1 MTEQRN
7 KVVLAYSGGLDT
19 SVMIAVLRERY
30 DLDVVAV
37 HVDVGEAPDEGRLTA
52 RAKEAGACD
61 VHFVAAREEFASSFI
76 LPALQANALYQ
87 QTYPLSAALSRPLIA
102 HHLVRIAHETGAVAV
117 AHGATGKGNDQ
128 VRFDLS
134 TRALDPSLRIIA
146 PQREHNMNRDEAM
159 AFAAARGIPVPTTK
173 KSPYSID
180 ENLWGRS
187 MEGGVLEDLA
197 TPPPDDVWGWTTD
210 PAKAPDAP
218 EDLVIAFEQGVPT
231 ALDGTALPLLALIE
245 KVHER
250 AAAHGV
256 GRIDMLENRIVGIKT
271 RELYEC
277 PAALVL
283 IAAHRDLET
292 AVLDRPLYAFKRQVD
307 EAYADLI
314 YAGHWYAPLREV
326 LDAAVQSVQRY
337 VTGEVTVR
345 LFKSKAVVVARK
357 GEGILYDPRL
367 STYGADD
374 AFDHRAAEGWIDLEA
389 LPLSTFRR
397 LHPVAASART

>member
-61 VHFVAAREEFASSFI
+61 VRFVAAREEFAEHFI
-76 LPALQANALYQ
+76 LPALKANAVYQ
-87 QTYPLSAALSRPLIA
+87 GTYPLSAALSRPLIA
-102 HHLVRIAHETGAVAV
+102 KHLVRIAHETGAVAV

-134 TRALDPSLRIIA
+134 TRALDPNLRIIA

-159 AFAAARGIPVPTTK
+159 AFAAARGIGVPTTK

-180 ENLWGRS
+180 ENFWGRS

-197 TPPPDDVWGWTTD
+197 TPPPDDVWGWTVD
-210 PAKAPDAP
+210 PRKAPDTP
-218 EDLVIAFEQGVPT
+218 EDLVLRFEAGVPV
-231 ALDGTALPLLALIE
+231 ALDGRRLPLLQLIE
-245 KVHER
+245 EVHAR
-250 AAAHGV
+250 ACAHGV

-277 PAALVL
+277 PAATVL
-283 IAAHRDLET
+283 IRAHADLEA
-292 AVLDRPLYAFKRQVD
+292 AVIDRHLYAFKRQVD
-307 EAYADLI
+307 DAYANLI
-314 YAGHWYAPLREV
+314 YAGHWYAPLREA
-326 LDAAVQSVQRY
+326 LDAAIASIQR
-337 VTGEVTVR
+337 VVDGEVTVR
-345 LFKSKAVVVARK
+345 LFKGSATVVARR
-357 GEGILYDPRL
+357 GNGILYDKNL
-367 STYGADD
+367 STYGEGD
-374 AFDHRAAEGWIDLEA
+374 AFDHRAAEGWIDIEA
-389 LPLSTFRR
+389 LPLSTYRR
-397 LHPVAASART
+397 LHPVELS

>member
-1 MTEQRN
+1 MSTQRN

-30 DLDVVAV
+30 DFDVVAV

-61 VHFVAAREEFASSFI
+61 VRFVAAREEFASSFI
-76 LPALQANALYQ
+76 LPALMANAVYQ
-87 QTYPLSAALSRPLIA
+87 GTYPLSAALSRPLIA
-102 HHLVRIAHETGAVAV
+102 KHLVRVAHETGAVAV

-134 TRALDPSLRIIA
+134 TRALDPDLAIVA

-159 AFAAARGIPVPTTK
+159 AFAAARGIGVPTTK

-187 MEGGVLEDLA
+187 MEGGVLEDPA
-197 TPPPDDVWGWTTD
+197 APPPDDVWGWTTNPQD
-210 PAKAPDAP
+210 APDTP
-218 EDLVIAFEQGVPT
+218 EDLEIQFEAGVPV
-231 ALDGTALPLLALIE
+231 ALDGTPMPLLDLIG
-245 KVHER
+245 KVHEK
-250 AAAHGV
+250 ACAHGV

-277 PAALVL
+277 PAATVL
-283 IAAHRDLET
+283 IEAHRDLET
-292 AVLDRPLYAFKRQVD
+292 AAIDRHLYAFKRHVD
-307 EAYADLI
+307 ETYANLI

-326 LDAAVQSVQRY
+326 LDAAVAEIQKV
-337 VTGEVTVR
+337 VTGTVTVR
-345 LFKSKAVVVARK
+345 LFKGTATVVARK
-357 GEGILYDPRL
+357 SEGLLYDAQL
-367 STYGADD
+367 ATYGAGD
-374 AFDHRAAEGWIDLEA
+374 AFDHRAAEGWIALEA
-389 LPLSTFRR
+389 LPLTTFRR
-397 LHPVAASART
+397 LHPVASP